1 MVTSSALIK
10 RWRIALVVIFII
22 AAVATPSPDIFSQ
35 FLLAFPLI
43 LLYILSIF
51 IARRVERRKAAE
63 ELAGQ
68 E

>member
-1 MVTSSALIK
+1 
-10 RWRIALVVIFII
+10 VVIFII

-51 IARRVERRKAAE
+51 IARRVESRKAAE
-63 ELAGQ
+63 ELTGQ